1 MTASTAPT
9 ALIADDE
16 PLLRQGLRQ
25 LLARLWPELCIVA
38 EVRNGR
44 EAVEAA
50 NRSAPQIAFLD
61 VRMPV
66 MGGVEAARLL
76 CSDTRVVFVTAF
88 EEHAIAAFDAGAVDY
103 VVKPVEPQ
111 RLQRT
116 VTRLQLALQ
125 RPPADLSALLRQ
137 LAPQLRPPAPTYLR
151 WVRASVGSSIRLVAV
166 DDVLFFHADDK
177 YTRVVTAGAEVL
189 IRKTIKELIDE
200 LDPTNFVQV
209 HRSTIVNLRRVERL
223 ERTDADYL
231 NLRFADCAEVVR
243 VSRNYAPLFR
253 QM

>member
-1 MTASTAPT
+1 MTTPA

-25 LLARLWPELCIVA
+25 LLARLWPELNIVA
-38 EVRNGR
+38 EARNGR

-50 NRSAPQIAFLD
+50 NREAPEIAFLD

-76 CSDTRVVFVTAF
+76 CCDTRVVFVTAF

-116 VTRLQLALQ
+116 VERLQLALQ

-137 LAPQLRPPAPTYLR
+137 LAPQLRPPAPSHLR
-151 WVRASVGSSIRLVAV
+151 WIRASVGSSIRLVAV
-166 DDVLFFHADDK
+166 EDVLFFHADDK
-177 YTRVVTAGAEVL
+177 YTRVVTAGGEVL
-189 IRKTIKELIDE
+189 IRKSIKELIDE
-200 LDPTNFVQV
+200 LDPADFAQV
-209 HRSTIVNLRRVERL
+209 HRATVVNLRRVERL

-231 NLRFADCAEVVR
+231 NLRFGDCAEVVR
-243 VSRNYAPLFR
+243 VSRSYAPLFR